1 MAETT
6 DWKEVSRPGEMS
18 TWKPVEN
25 EELEGTLTGISRDVG
40 VNKSTIYEITTDG
53 DEKVAVW
60 ETAVLKSKLEQ
71 LELNSKVK
79 LIYLGKRK
87 SKSTPGSYHD
97 YKIFTQSP
105 QLTNIV
111 KKEENGEAIPF

>member
-1 MAETT
+1 MA

-18 TWKPVEN
+18 TWKPAEGEV
-25 EELEGTLTGISRDVG
+25 LEGVLTGISRDIG

-71 LELNSKVK
+71 LEIGSRVK
-79 LIYLGKRK
+79 MIYMGKKK
-87 SKSTPGSYHD
+87 SKNGPGQYHD
-97 YKIFTQSP
+97 YQIFTQSP
-105 QLTNIV
+105 TLTNII
-111 KKEENGEAIPF
+111 KKEESGQDIPF